1 MNQQSF
7 VQVNL
12 EHDQI
17 KKRVNSLKFQ
27 LKDMDQKN
35 YIIQNK
41 LKDLRQLSPNVKK
54 SPIAQLQ
61 EQLGLDRK
69 LIIEQFKP
77 IIEKEGIYVRNERL
91 KTESYLQ
98 NSRNEEIQ
106 QKKIKV
112 KQIEDQDSQVV
123 RRKAEYHE
131 KKINEVRQ
139 RQLQEMEMNKLIV
152 HKKIVEI
159 NNFKKYEQQLL
170 GEITLAKQKEQS
182 LNSRFCKFVLNSDN
196 SIILPTIQ
204 KTNSRMSQKSNSKQ
218 RPILGSHSV
227 KRSEQFLD
235 RFQRSD
241 TKNNN
246 NSFIDQEQYQ
256 RLKSE
261 LRKEDQNELNIGC
274 QTSFI
279 MTDKNQQSVQYSQN
293 FDSYCS
299 NNQDES
305 FEKMLKNKQ
314 KQKCKK

>member
-27 LKDMDQKN
+27 LKDIDQKN
-35 YIIQNK
+35 FIIQQK
-41 LKDLRQLSPNVKK
+41 LKDLRQLSPDAKK

-69 LIIEQFKP
+69 QIMEQFKP
-77 IIEKEGIYVRNERL
+77 IIEKEGVYVRNERL

-98 NSRNEEIQ
+98 NSRNAEIQ

-112 KQIEDQDSQVV
+112 KQIEDQDSQVL
-123 RRKAEYHE
+123 RRKAEFYE
-131 KKINEVRQ
+131 KKINEIRQ
-139 RQLQEMEMNKLIV
+139 RQVQEMELNKLIV
-152 HKKIVEI
+152 HKKVMEI
-159 NNFKKYEQQLL
+159 NNYKRYEQQLL

-182 LNSRFCKFVLNSDN
+182 LNNRFCQFATSSDN
-196 SIILPTIQ
+196 SIMLPLIS
-204 KTNSRMSQKSNSKQ
+204 KTNSRMSQKSYSQQRSIMGSNSVQ
-218 RPILGSHSV
+218 
-227 KRSEQFLD
+227 RSEQQLN

-246 NSFIDQEQYQ
+246 SFIDYVEN
-256 RLKSE
+256 KG
-261 LRKEDQNELNIGC
+261 LRTKLMKEEQNEFNIGC

-279 MTDKNQQSVQYSQN
+279 LTDKNQQSVQHSQN
-293 FDSYCS
+293 FDTYCS
-299 NNQDES
+299 NNQNES
-305 FEKMLKNKQ
+305 FEKMQKNKQ
-314 KQKCKK
+314 KQKSKK